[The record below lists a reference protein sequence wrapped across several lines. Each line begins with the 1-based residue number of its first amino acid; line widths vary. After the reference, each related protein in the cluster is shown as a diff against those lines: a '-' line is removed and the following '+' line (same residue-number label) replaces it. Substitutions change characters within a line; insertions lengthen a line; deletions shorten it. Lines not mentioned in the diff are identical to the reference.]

1 MLQGPS
7 VATIGALIGNPARA
21 NILASL
27 LDGRAL
33 TAGELAW
40 AAGVSPQTTSA
51 HLAQLTE
58 ARLLAREKQGRHRY
72 FRLASA
78 AVAEMLESIMVVA
91 AADAP
96 AAGPKWRGG
105 EALREARTCYDHLA
119 GRLAVGLAEALV
131 VRRRVV
137 LCEDGGQVTTARRP
151 ARWS

>member
-119 GRLAVGLAEALV
+119 GRLAVV
-131 VRRRVV
+131 TWPPSSQRTTRRR
-137 LCEDGGQVTTARRP
+137 TTRASARPTARRP